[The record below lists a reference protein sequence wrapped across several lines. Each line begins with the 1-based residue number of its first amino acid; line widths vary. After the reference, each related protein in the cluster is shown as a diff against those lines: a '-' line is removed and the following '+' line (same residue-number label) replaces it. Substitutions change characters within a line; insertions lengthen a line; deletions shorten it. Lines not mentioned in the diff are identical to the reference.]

1 MLRLAPILAGLCLAL
16 TACGGGKREAQPST
30 RPAFLAAANR
40 ICVQAATRAGRL
52 ARLRALHPP
61 RADADLYLRW
71 IAAEKNALAAA
82 EELEHP
88 SGGKPPE
95 GDPLVP
101 LAIAEGKA
109 TGYARRLGADTC
121 VRMPG

>member
-1 MLRLAPILAGLCLAL
+1 MFKSAVLAAGLCLAL
-16 TACGGGKREAQPST
+16 TACGGGKREVRPLT
-30 RPAFLAAANR
+30 RSAFLVAANL
-40 ICVQAATRAGRL
+40 ICTQAVTRSGRV

-61 RADADLYLRW
+61 EADVDLFLRW
-71 IAAEKNALAAA
+71 IAAEKHALAAA
-82 EELEHP
+82 EELAHP
-88 SGGKPPE
+88 SGKTPPE

-109 TGYARRLGADTC
+109 AGYARRLGAKSC

>member
-1 MLRLAPILAGLCLAL
+1 MLRSALLTVGLCLAL

-30 RPAFLAAANR
+30 RSAFLAAANR
-40 ICVQAATRAGRL
+40 ICTQAVTRAGRL

-61 RADADLYLRW
+61 AAAVDLYLRW

-82 EELEHP
+82 EELARP
-88 SGGKPPE
+88 SGTKPPE
-95 GDPLVP
+95 GDPHVA

-109 TGYARRLGADTC
+109 TGYARRLGAKSC